1 MKRNDMKRGS
11 RKLALA
17 VQLALAAGMVVA
29 VPAVSATPV
38 PAASTGQAETTA
50 DQSDATQMQ
59 SVMVTGSRIR
69 RVDMVT
75 QQPILTLT
83 HQDIEKLGL
92 VTVGGILS
100 HLSVAG
106 PLTTNR
112 QSVTGGGTHLGGS
125 YFNMR
130 DLGPDRVLVLVN
142 GKRWARNT
150 NGAVDVSTIPSA
162 VIQRIDVLKDGASA
176 VYGSDAVTGVVNIIT
191 RKHFDGAEANVYYG
205 QTGHGDN
212 QTERYSFTFGS
223 SSDKSSIMMNLS
235 YTKQGAM
242 WDDEREATRYP
253 DGPRH
258 PGLDW
263 SLMAPRAKYYTLD
276 AKGNPADTF
285 ALNQLGADATNPGN
299 YHPYTGALADQYNPN
314 RHKMFRLPTEQESMY
329 VQGQY
334 EFTDHLSIHSTAMYS
349 RRRAHVISGST
360 EFGSTSFNG
369 GPGVISAGSIYNPT
383 NQDVGFFRRYTGIP
397 SSSKLTS
404 KTAHLDTSLKG
415 WFGLGERQFYWDVGV
430 NYNKNN
436 VNSLA
441 TGIFNLDHA
450 AKALGPSFI
459 DGSGVATCGTP
470 GNVVGG
476 GCVPWNVL
484 GGPAGM
490 TDATRQ
496 YLLVANHLR
505 AGSKEVDYNAD
516 INGGLFDI
524 PFGGEVA
531 FALGVE
537 RREVSG
543 FRYPDSLASQ
553 GLTTAGGGQPENGAY
568 SVNSAYYEISIPLLK
583 DLPGVR
589 SLSFDV
595 AGRYS
600 DYSNFGGTFNGKYS
614 FEWKPIDDLLVRGTY
629 AEAFHAPTI
638 DRLYGGVQQFTIG
651 LLDPCDAK
659 LGTQLYGQQVHQ
671 ACVAELKALGF
682 SNAEH
687 FRQVDATG
695 QPVNSTNPLMVADA
709 SFGSNPNLGPESAIN
724 RTLGVVYSPSY
735 IPGLG
740 LTLDWYKIELSNAVG
755 VISPPQT
762 VTQCY
767 LGNQKFCRFHR
778 DQNGAIVDFHYG
790 VANFGR
796 QTVEGYDFEVNY
808 KLPET
813 DFGRF
818 TIRSANSYMVKNNQD
833 FSLNGVGSLHFAAGA
848 DQWRLR
854 SNTSLDWAYGH
865 FGATWTIRY
874 FSSLRETCR
883 FMSECNMPNF
893 VSPENGAVPK
903 RRIGAIAFNDV
914 SVRWDAPWDARVSLG
929 INNVFDRDPPLV
941 YGRLNNSGSGP
952 WHPAYDMDR
961 YFFVSYD
968 QKF

>member
-1 MKRNDMKRGS
+1 MKLVSK
-11 RKLALA
+11 KLALA
-17 VQLALAAGMVVA
+17 VQVALLIGAGAVAPTALASQAA
-29 VPAVSATPV
+29 ATP
-38 PAASTGQAETTA
+38 QE
-50 DQSDATQMQ
+50 QSDTTSTDTSNATQMQ

-69 RVDMVT
+69 QVNLET
-75 QQPILTLT
+75 QQPILTMT
-83 HQDIEKLGL
+83 REDIQKLGL
-92 VTVGGILS
+92 VTVGDILS
-100 HLSVAG
+100 HLSVQG

-112 QSVTGGGTHLGGS
+112 QSVTGGGTNLGGS

-130 DLGPDRVLVLVN
+130 GLGAERVLVLVN

-162 VIQRIDVLKDGASA
+162 IIQRIDVLKDGASA

-191 RKHFDGAEANVYYG
+191 RKNFDGAEANAYYG

-223 SSDKSSIMMNLS
+223 SNEKSSLMMNLS
-235 YTKQGAM
+235 YTKQGVM
-242 WDDEREATRYP
+242 WDDERERTRYP

-276 AKGNPADTF
+276 AKGNPDDTF
-285 ALNQLGADATNPGN
+285 ALNNLGDDTTDPGN
-299 YHPYTGALADQYNPN
+299 YHPYTGALSDQYNPN
-314 RHKMFRLPTEQESMY
+314 IGKMFRLPTEQQSLY
-329 VQGQY
+329 VQGEY
-334 EFTDHLSIHSTAMYS
+334 HFTDHVSVQSTAMYS
-349 RRRAHVISGST
+349 RRRAHVVSGST

-369 GPGVISAGSIYNPT
+369 APGTLSADSIYNPI
-383 NQDVGFFRRYTGIP
+383 NQDVGFFRRYTGLP

-404 KTAHLDTSLKG
+404 KTSHLDTALKG
-415 WFGLGERQFYWDVGV
+415 WFGLGGRQFYWDVGV
-430 NYNKNN
+430 NYNKNDID
-436 VNSLA
+436 SLS
-441 TGIFNLDHA
+441 TGVFNLDHA

-459 DGSGVATCGTP
+459 DASGVATCGTP
-470 GNVVGG
+470 TDVVGG

-484 GGPAGM
+484 GGPAGLTPEM
-490 TDATRQ
+490 RQ
-496 YLLVANHLR
+496 YLLVTNKVR
-505 AGSKEVDYNAD
+505 AGSKEVDYTAN

-524 PFGGEVA
+524 PFGGETA

-553 GLTTAGGGQPENGAY
+553 GLTTAGGGQPEDGAY
-568 SVNSAYYEISIPLLK
+568 SVNSAYYELSIPLLRNM
-583 DLPGVR
+583 PGAQD
-589 SLSFDV
+589 LSFDI

-600 DYSNFGGTFNGKYS
+600 KYSNFGSTFNGKYS
-614 FEWKPIDDLLVRGTY
+614 FEWKPINDLLIRGTY
-629 AEAFHAPTI
+629 SESFHAPTI
-638 DRLYGGVQQFTIG
+638 DRLYGGVQKFTIG
-651 LLDPCDAK
+651 LLDPCDSK
-659 LGTQLYGQQVHQ
+659 YGPQLYGQKVRQ
-671 ACVAELKALGF
+671 ACVAELKSLGF

-695 QPVNSTNPLMVADA
+695 QPINSTNPLMVADA
-709 SFGSNPNLGPESAIN
+709 SFGSNPDLGPETAIS
-724 RTLGVVYSPSY
+724 RTLGMVYSPSY

-740 LTLDWYKIELSNAVG
+740 LTLDWYRIELSNAVG
-755 VISPPQT
+755 IISPPQT

-767 LGNQKFCRFHR
+767 LGNQQFCRFHR

-796 QTVEGYDFEVNY
+796 QTVEGYDFELNY

-818 TIRSANSYMVKNNQD
+818 TIRSANSYLVKNNQD

-848 DQWRLR
+848 NQWRLR
-854 SNTSLDWAYGH
+854 SNTSLDWTYGH

-874 FSSLRETCR
+874 FSSLREKCK
-883 FMSECNMPNF
+883 FMSECNMPDF
-893 VSPENGAVPK
+893 VSPENGAVPQ
-903 RRIGAIAFNDV
+903 RRIGAIAFHDV
-914 SVRWDAPWDARVSLG
+914 SVRWDAPWNARISLG

-941 YGRLNNSGSGP
+941 YARLDNSGSGP
-952 WHPAYDMDR
+952 WLPAYDMDR